1 MTHLVAVQLPPTEAA
16 SRLQQLHEQGTPVAP
31 IDPSLSGRAR
41 QELLRRL
48 RAHTL
53 VDADGEHAL
62 DDPVEIDDA
71 VALVVATSGTTA
83 APKLVELSA
92 ASLDA
97 STAAAHRRVAARPG
111 WRWLC
116 CLPTHHV
123 AGVQTLRRAQAC
135 GTRPM
140 VHDGF
145 DTARVTAAI
154 SGHQPA
160 LVATG
165 GASAGAGD
173 GDDATAGAGDGD
185 DASAGAGDGDDASA
199 DPPADVGLD
208 GIALV
213 PTQLRRLLAAG
224 ADLSRLQA
232 LLLGGAAPDTALVAQ
247 ARRAGAPVVTTYGLT
262 ETCGGCVYDGRP
274 LDGVEV
280 DVDDDGRIRIRGDVV
295 MRRYRGDPQATAAAL
310 RDGWLVT
317 PDLGRWDQT
326 GRLQV
331 LGRADDV
338 VISGGENVSAEA
350 VRAALADVD
359 GVAEAAVG
367 GEPDPEWGQRV
378 VAWVAP
384 ATSAGEA
391 APGDDAL
398 RAAVRHAVG
407 AYAAPKAIRWVTA
420 LPRTALGKVDRTR
433 LPTD

>member
-1 MTHLVAVQLPPTEAA
+1 
-16 SRLQQLHEQGTPVAP
+16 
-31 IDPSLSGRAR
+31 
-41 QELLRRL
+41 
-48 RAHTL
+48 
-53 VDADGEHAL
+53 
-62 DDPVEIDDA
+62 
-71 VALVVATSGTTA
+71 
-83 APKLVELSA
+83 
-92 ASLDA
+92 
-97 STAAAHRRVAARPG
+97 
-111 WRWLC
+111 
-116 CLPTHHV
+116 
-123 AGVQTLRRAQAC
+123 
-135 GTRPM
+135 
-140 VHDGF
+140 
-145 DTARVTAAI
+145 
-154 SGHQPA
+154 
-160 LVATG
+160 
-165 GASAGAGD
+165 
-173 GDDATAGAGDGD
+173 
-185 DASAGAGDGDDASA
+185 
-199 DPPADVGLD
+199 VGLD

-232 LLLGGAAPDTALVAQ
+232 LLLGGAAPDTTLVAQ